1 MTNNET
7 PMVKVITLKAKKE
20 IQSILT
26 WDFPI
31 SLKKKKKNTFIVSI
45 IIKKMINREYRKNI
59 MTTKKK
65 NKKANSMFRKLDY
78 IDFKPSKFKE
88 KLLLLSEN
96 LKRADTLH

>member
-1 MTNNET
+1 MTSNET
-7 PMVKVITLKAKKE
+7 PIVKVITLKAKKE
-20 IQSILT
+20 MQSILA
-26 WDFPI
+26 WDFPT
-31 SLKKKKKNTFIVSI
+31 SLRKKKKKTFIVSI
-45 IIKKMINREYRKNI
+45 IIKKMMNREYRKNI

-96 LKRADTLH
+96 F